1 MNNARFILVVHY
13 VDVRWCQCATLGGAS
28 VKRKCDEEEL
38 TLGKAEAAQ
47 CKFQNKKENAS
58 AMVNTLFIKFYF

>member
-1 MNNARFILVVHY
+1 MNNARFIRVVHY
-13 VDVRWCQCATLGGAS
+13 VGVRWCQCATLGRAS

-38 TLGKAEAAQ
+38 TLGKAEVAQ

-58 AMVNTLFIKFYF
+58 SMVTILYIKLYF